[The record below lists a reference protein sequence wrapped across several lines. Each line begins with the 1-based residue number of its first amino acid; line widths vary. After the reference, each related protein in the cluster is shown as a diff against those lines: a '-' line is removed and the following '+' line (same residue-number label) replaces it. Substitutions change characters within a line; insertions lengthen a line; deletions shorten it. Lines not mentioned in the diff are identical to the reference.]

1 MSQGFGARDLRALG
15 WLIQAQLLRIAREGL
30 VVRALIWPGLLTAL
44 TLVISSTVVLAFYTD
59 NELALEP
66 GHPELVAQLED
77 LGLAVVEDPDPRAL
91 VDAEAVPRA
100 AYQSEGQWVLATT
113 RSGRLSL
120 ATEGVLREEIGANW
134 RLKTPKPGARQVEL
148 GATLRVLV
156 GMLGV
161 LYALYGVVFGAA
173 ALSRDRA
180 SGSLDADLSLP
191 IHRGVHALARILA
204 STLALS
210 AGIAITL
217 GLLAALI
224 GVGRPLAWWAA
235 VTLAGASCTAL
246 GLAWMAASPGES
258 LTGPLSRGMTLSL
271 AAISLGFWQPEL
283 GRHLPLAS
291 MGAMVKGQAPSLVAW
306 ALCAALIWLAC
317 WIFDRSLR

>member
-1 MSQGFGARDLRALG
+1 MSRDLKALG
-15 WLIQAQLLRIAREGL
+15 WLIHAQLLRIAREGL

-44 TLVISSTVVLAFYTD
+44 TLVISSTVVLAFYAD

-66 GHPELVAQLED
+66 GHPELVAQLEGR
-77 LGLAVVEDPDPRAL
+77 GLAVIEVPDPRAL
-91 VDAEAVPRA
+91 LDREEVPRA
-100 AYQSEGQWVLATT
+100 AYREGEQWVLATT

-134 RLKTPKPGARQVEL
+134 KLKTPKPGARQVEL

-173 ALSRDRA
+173 ALSRDR
-180 SGSLDADLSLP
+180 SNGSLDADLSLP
-191 IHRGVHALARILA
+191 ISRGIHALARILA
-204 STLALS
+204 SSLALG
-210 AGIAITL
+210 AGIAVTL
-217 GLLAALI
+217 GLLGALI
-224 GVGRPLAWWAA
+224 GVEQPFDWWSA
-235 VTLAGASCTAL
+235 VTLAGATCTAM

-258 LTGPLSRGMTLSL
+258 LTGPLSRGITLSL
-271 AAISLGFWQPEL
+271 GAITLGFGAPQI

-291 MGAMVKGQAPSLVAW
+291 LGSMVKGVPPSLLAW
-306 ALCAALIWLAC
+306 LLCALCIAGAC
-317 WIFDRSLR
+317 WVFDRKLK